1 MADDPK
7 PGTTSTSF
15 TSANGVTRGSFKP
28 GEGGTDGWHSHQSRS
43 VEAKATA
50 ARLRR
55 FKTVKSQ
62 LLRDRG
68 NDPTQA
74 QITLAD
80 NAAGLAVWLEEQI
93 AGMTNGKDLDIG
105 PVTTAVN
112 SLRRVLETLGIERKP
127 KDVTTIEQYLAQH
140 KHTNG
145 AATADKTI
153 EHNSSN

>member
-1 MADDPK
+1 MALRNPNTPAMVQK
-7 PGTTSTSF
+7 YNAT
-15 TSANGVTRGSFKP
+15 
-28 GEGGTDGWHSHQSRS
+28 GWHSHNERS
-43 VEAKATA
+43 VDAKQTA
-50 ARLRR
+50 SRLRR

-93 AGMTNGKDLDIG
+93 ADMTSGTRELEIG

-112 SLRRVLETLGIERKP
+112 S
-127 KDVTTIEQYLAQH
+127 
-140 KHTNG
+140 
-145 AATADKTI
+145 
-153 EHNSSN
+153 

>member
-1 MADDPK
+1 MARRDPNT
-7 PGTTSTSF
+7 PAVVHAYNAT
-15 TSANGVTRGSFKP
+15 
-28 GEGGTDGWHSHQSRS
+28 GWHSHKDRS
-43 VEAKATA
+43 VDAKQTA
-50 ARLRR
+50 SRLRR

-93 AGMTNGKDLDIG
+93 ADMTGGKDLDIG
-105 PVTTAVN
+105 SVTTAVN

-127 KDVTTIEQYLAQH
+127 KDVTTIEQYLA
-140 KHTNG
+140 KFE
-145 AATADKTI
+145 KPTI